1 MARITIKSLQEAYAA
16 LEQKFRELDIA
27 YDHLAAE
34 HDEVR
39 AQNAELREHNE
50 ELRSEVAQANTRIE
64 AGHRLLR
71 QLKAEHTRLAAQYE
85 AKPKVVVVR
94 KQPAE
99 PRPMVTRFYRGGQL
113 WEKTRVGNQ
122 ATERLVEPRT
132 EFVVLAGKY
141 DGDEKNCKFVD
152 SRATRAEAE
161 ALLATVADYPWS
173 RIEERAIA

>member
-16 LEQKFRELDIA
+16 LEQKHRELGIA

-39 AQNAELREHNE
+39 AQNTELREHNDALRD
-50 ELRSEVAQANTRIE
+50 ELAQANTRIE
-64 AGHRLLR
+64 AGHQLLR
-71 QLKAEHTRLAAQYE
+71 RLKAEHAVVVAQYE

-99 PRPMVTRFYRGGQL
+99 PRPIVTRFYRGGQL

-122 ATERLVEPRT
+122 ATERLVET
-132 EFVVLAGKY
+132 EA
-141 DGDEKNCKFVD
+141 
-152 SRATRAEAE
+152 A
-161 ALLATVADYPWS
+161 
-173 RIEERAIA
+173 